1 MTEEARKTA
10 KAMHQKECED
20 CVFNPTKLGC
30 RWRKK
35 GMYCD
40 TDLHSAADLIESLSA
55 QLEQTKN
62 KLSEL
67 LYYATG
73 GGYSKADHSIDD
85 MRRFVYNYNQSVCNE
100 LEQVEKERD
109 GLNIMLAQAQS
120 MLETRTKERD
130 AAVEEMKIIR
140 SCRQCKTW
148 QEYFKDNGDVSPCE
162 DCDMYS
168 NWQWRGVEVEG

>member
-1 MTEEARKTA
+1 MTEEAKRVVAGLRYCYRHIHCYSIKDGERCPDYDSC
-10 KAMHQKECED
+10 QKKVAD
-20 CVFNPTKLGC
+20 NVSRNDAL
-30 RWRKK
+30 
-35 GMYCD
+35 
-40 TDLHSAADLIESLSA
+40 ADLIESLTA
-55 QLEQTKN
+55 
-62 KLSEL
+62 
-67 LYYATG
+67 
-73 GGYSKADHSIDD
+73 
-85 MRRFVYNYNQSVCNE
+85 R
-100 LEQVEKERD
+100 LEQVEMERD

-168 NWQWRGVEVEG
+168 NWQWRGVEVEHGI